1 MSKLCYYLIL
11 PESGILNFALLL
23 CACLTN
29 NCYLSKTLGDSEKR
43 AQYDNFGT
51 TSGQAQQRNVHPS
64 DFFGQGFDG
73 FSFRFGGGRPSSNV
87 HKLRITLGYGI
98 LRNELLTLTFGTVIV
113 VKCR

>member
-1 MSKLCYYLIL
+1 MHGVCL
-11 PESGILNFALLL
+11 
-23 CACLTN
+23 CLTN
-29 NCYLSKTLGDSEKR
+29 DRYLSKTLGDSEKR

-98 LRNELLTLTFGTVIV
+98 LRNELLTLTFGLSLL
-113 VKCR
+113 